1 MFSLQQADGSVPV
14 HVVFNIPPDDPRSV
28 LVLPRMLSST
38 GQYSRDDYISHDA
51 RWKLSRLSDINTRAE
66 HILASAIS
74 HAGGRE
80 KADYLIALVFVGE
93 VQSHRHVF
101 EVALSDPDAEVR
113 SSAAWALGEGAGNAE
128 SISLLSG
135 LLDDTA
141 PVQRPGQS
149 QGPHYATVRD
159 AAEEAIRKISMRR

>member
-1 MFSLQQADGSVPV
+1 
-14 HVVFNIPPDDPRSV
+14 
-28 LVLPRMLSST
+28 
-38 GQYSRDDYISHDA
+38 
-51 RWKLSRLSDINTRAE
+51 LSDINTRAE